1 MVKELLQET
10 GLSRG
15 ESEIYLILIKLGES
29 SATQIAKYTKIAR
42 PNVYDYLNKLKERGF
57 VSFINKNGKT
67 HYLPSPPQRIVDYL
81 EEKKYLVE
89 NNLERLNKLYVA
101 KKEAPTVEIFE
112 GEQGFKFLI
121 NDIITTKKNFV
132 GWGGSDKLKE
142 YVPEHIIK
150 RYLNLRKKNNIRA
163 KLLYAEKE
171 SILKTPLTQFKA
183 IPRVYTSPS
192 TTLTYAD
199 CVATII
205 YSNIPII
212 IFIKNKE
219 VAESYQNHF
228 KLLWKKV
235 K

>member
-1 MVKELLQET
+1 MVKELLQEA

-15 ESEIYLILIKLGES
+15 ESEVYLILLKLGET
-29 SATQIAKYTKIAR
+29 SATQVAKHTKIAR

-57 VSFINKNGKT
+57 VSFVNKNGKT
-67 HYLPSPPQRIVDYL
+67 YYIPSPPQRIVDYF
-81 EEKKYLVE
+81 EEKRDRLKD
-89 NNLERLNKLYVA
+89 NLETLNKLYVT
-101 KKEAPTVEIFE
+101 KRDAPIVEIFE

-121 NDIITTKKNFV
+121 NDIITTKKDFV

-142 YVPEHIIK
+142 YLPKHIIE
-150 RYLNLRKKNNIRA
+150 RYLNLRKKYNIRA
-163 KLLYAEKE
+163 KLLYVEKE
-171 SILKTPLTQFKA
+171 SILKTPLTEFKS
-183 IPRVYTSPS
+183 IPQTYTCPS

-235 K
+235 E